1 MMFLHLTPEVVAM
14 LGNSDAKK
22 RWSYRASTLQAAYA
36 ERPGML
42 WSTTPLGSMYLYSI
56 VYTFEA

>member
-1 MMFLHLTPEVVAM
+1 M